1 MKKWMAIAAIYCSL
15 GIFVARA
22 DLTMSLSASVQ
33 NSARGV
39 ELVFS
44 GTLTN
49 TSATDKLF
57 LNDIAPTLG
66 GASASNL
73 SFKPNS
79 FFSNVPGVLLP
90 NESYSDSELFRVALS
105 GAAPSGDYG
114 GAVTIRGGAD
124 IFANDNLASSF
135 FIILSP
141 DVNIVANDANASEV
155 GPDPGVFTISR
166 TGGTSIDLPVFFTIS
181 GTAMNG
187 SAYNA
192 ITPVATIL
200 AGSDSTTV
208 TITPIPNN
216 VAEGDRSA
224 NLSLTSTYTYNLGL
238 SVTDTVTIHDK
249 PADAWRFAEFGT
261 NANDPAAA
269 DGNDWDGD
277 GIRNLLEFALDL
289 DPKTSDTIA
298 LPAAVI
304 SDDYLTIS
312 FVPNSD
318 ATDVSFIVEA
328 STDLTNWNTSDVEV
342 VPVQNPNPPGLQT
355 FRYKFAVSLTSK
367 AFLRL
372 RVVRTDL

>member
-1 MKKWMAIAAIYCSL
+1 
-15 GIFVARA
+15 
-22 DLTMSLSASVQ
+22 
-33 NSARGV
+33 
-39 ELVFS
+39 
-44 GTLTN
+44 
-49 TSATDKLF
+49 
-57 LNDIAPTLG
+57 
-66 GASASNL
+66 
-73 SFKPNS
+73 
-79 FFSNVPGVLLP
+79 
-90 NESYSDSELFRVALS
+90 
-105 GAAPSGDYG
+105 
-114 GAVTIRGGAD
+114 
-124 IFANDNLASSF
+124 
-135 FIILSP
+135 
-141 DVNIVANDANASEV
+141 
-155 GPDPGVFTISR
+155 
-166 TGGTSIDLPVFFTIS
+166 
-181 GTAMNG
+181 
-187 SAYNA
+187 
-192 ITPVATIL
+192 
-200 AGSDSTTV
+200 
-208 TITPIPNN
+208 PIPNN

-249 PADAWRFAEFGT
+249 PADAWRFAEFGA

-277 GIRNLLEFALDL
+277 GSRNLLEFALDL
-289 DPKTSDTIA
+289 DPKMSDTIA

-328 STDLTNWNTSDVEV
+328 STDLTNWNTNDVEV